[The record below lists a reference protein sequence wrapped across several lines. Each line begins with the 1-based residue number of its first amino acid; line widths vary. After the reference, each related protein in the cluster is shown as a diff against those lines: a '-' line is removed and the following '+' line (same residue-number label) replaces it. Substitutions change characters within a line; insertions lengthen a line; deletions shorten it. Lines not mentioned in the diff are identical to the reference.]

1 MLMGG
6 VRNTNVLSQWRT
18 VSRTVRH
25 TRTEPGDARAGRAPR
40 GPLGPT
46 SPREAPGVRVG
57 AVSGPRGALETGA
70 VSVVSLVL
78 VNF

>member
-25 TRTEPGDARAGRAPR
+25 TRTEPGDARAGHAPR
-40 GPLGPT
+40 APLGPT

-57 AVSGPRGALETGA
+57 VAVSLRGVLEVGA
-70 VSVVSLVL
+70 V
-78 VNF
+78 